1 MSHTRRIKSVVD
13 GSQRRAFV
21 LLLGAFVSF
30 ALSGCAF
37 LQPHDDPTRFYVL
50 TVPSAPPERAPE
62 SEFQRWKVGLRPVE
76 VPGYLQSK
84 SMVVRSGTNE
94 IHFADFDRWAEPL
107 DQGISRV
114 IKETLSGAPN
124 VETVTLTAHGDDTL
138 DYEVAIRLLACE
150 AVRVGKGAGTIRF
163 AMAWEV
169 RSVGK
174 NSTPTKR
181 GLCTAPP
188 VAWDGKDYG
197 QLAQRLSEAI
207 AGAGRVIAANLS
219 FAVTAVGKP

>member
-1 MSHTRRIKSVVD
+1 MSLPRRPKSVAY
-13 GSQRRAFV
+13 GIERRAFV
-21 LLLGAFVSF
+21 LLLGAFASC
-30 ALSGCAF
+30 ALSGCSF
-37 LQPHDDPTRFYVL
+37 LQPHDDLTRFYVL
-50 TVPSAPPERAPE
+50 TVPSAPSGRATQD
-62 SEFQRWKVGLRPVE
+62 EFKRWKVGLRPVE
-76 VPGYLQSK
+76 MPGYLQSK

-124 VETVTLTAHGDDTL
+124 VETVTLTSHGDDTL
-138 DYEVAIRLLACE
+138 DYEVAVRLLACE
-150 AVRVGKGAGTIRF
+150 GVRVAKAAGTIRF
-163 AMAWEV
+163 AVTWEV

-174 NSTPTKR
+174 TSRPTKR
-181 GLCTAPP
+181 GVFTAVP

-207 AGAGRVIAANLS
+207 AGASNVIAADL
-219 FAVTAVGKP
+219 ALEVKAAGKP

>member
-1 MSHTRRIKSVVD
+1 MSLTRSFIW
-13 GSQRRAFV
+13 
-21 LLLGAFVSF
+21 LLSILAIG
-30 ALSGCAF
+30 ALSGCSL

-50 TVPSAPPERAPE
+50 TVPSAMSERATQG
-62 SEFQRWKVGLRPVE
+62 EFKRWKVGLRPVE

-124 VETVTLTAHGDDTL
+124 VETVTLTSRGDDTL

-150 AVRVGKGAGTIRF
+150 GVRVGKGAGTIRF
-163 AMAWEV
+163 TVTWGV

-181 GLCTAPP
+181 GVFTAVP

-207 AGAGRVIAANLS
+207 AGASNMIAADL
-219 FAVTAVGKP
+219 AMEAKAAGKP